1 MLRQLF
7 FDLQYRFSKPPWD
20 SGVTPPEVT
29 AFVESATARGRALD
43 LGCGTGTNAIYL
55 ARRGFTVVGVD
66 FSPKA
71 IANARVKA
79 KRANLSIDFRVV
91 DVTRLNSLG
100 VHEPFDFVLDIGCF
114 HAIDPTNRARYAD
127 GIARLTRPSSKFMLY
142 AFSPRPPD
150 HQGDLGQRAHLIQ
163 LRNVGITPDDALK
176 IFAPHFTLER
186 IEHGMNRG
194 ERASAWFWFRRKS
207 EI

>member
-29 AFVESATARGRALD
+29 TFVTGASTRGRALD
-43 LGCGTGTNAIYL
+43 LGCGTGTNALYL
-55 ARRGFTVVGVD
+55 AQKGFTVVGVD

-71 IANARVKA
+71 IATARGKA
-79 KRANLSIDFRVV
+79 KRANLSIDFRVA
-91 DVTRLNSLG
+91 DVTRLDSLDLR
-100 VHEPFDFVLDIGCF
+100 ELFDFVLDIGCF
-114 HAIDPTNRARYAD
+114 HAIDPAYRARYAD
-127 GIARLTRPSSKFMLY
+127 GIARLTRPGSMFMLY
-142 AFSPRPPD
+142 AFSPRLPD

-163 LRNVGITPDDALK
+163 IRNVGITPDDTLK
-176 IFAPHFTLER
+176 IFAAHFTLER

-207 EI
+207 DV